1 MSRILKPDV
10 WYKIFTLV
18 NRHEQ
23 IFLDR
28 DAVELFN
35 RTLLETGERFPCEV
49 RHLVIQADC
58 VSFYIKPAD
67 GLQLPEIMQWL
78 KQTFAVRYNV
88 MKGLDGHLWGD
99 RYWSK
104 IVDGEPPE
112 EEVPAGG
119 SKREECAGSAGEG
132 SAVREAAGGE
142 IPKARLE
149 RGPPDG
155 DSLRT
160 GETARNSGSPPDL
173 SRSTAPKHG

>member
-1 MSRILKPDV
+1 
-10 WYKIFTLV
+10 V

-35 RTLLETGERFPCEV
+35 RTLCETGERFPCEV
-49 RHLVIQADC
+49 RHLVISADS
-58 VSFYIKPAD
+58 VSFYIKPVD

-112 EEVPAGG
+112 EESAAGEAG
-119 SKREECAGSAGEG
+119 CGECAGSAGEG
-132 SAVREAAGGE
+132 SVVREGAGGE
-142 IPKARLE
+142 IPGARPE
-149 RGPPDG
+149 RGSPGG
-155 DSLRT
+155 DSHGE
-160 GETARNSGSPPDL
+160 GETAQKDGSPP
-173 SRSTAPKHG
+173 G

>member
-1 MSRILKPDV
+1 MRMSRILVPDV

-28 DAVELFN
+28 DAVDLFN
-35 RTLLETGERFPCEV
+35 RTLLEMGERFPCEV
-49 RHLVIQADC
+49 RCLVIQADS

-104 IVDGEPPE
+104 ILDGEPPE
-112 EEVPAGG
+112 EESTAGEAG
-119 SKREECAGSAGEG
+119 RGECAGSAGAG
-132 SAVREAAGGE
+132 SAAAEAGEE

-149 RGPPDG
+149 GGPPDR
-155 DSLRT
+155 DSLRE
-160 GETARNSGSPPDL
+160 GEAAGNTGSPPL
-173 SRSTAPKHG
+173 SPPHAAP

>member
-1 MSRILKPDV
+1 MSRILVPDV
-10 WYKIFTLV
+10 WYKIFTAV

-49 RHLVIQADC
+49 RHLVIRADS

-88 MKGLDGHLWGD
+88 MKHLDGHLWGD

-104 IVDGEPPE
+104 ILDGEPPE
-112 EEVPAGG
+112 ESAAGEAVHG
-119 SKREECAGSAGEG
+119 DCAGSAACEGAGEEIPEARPEKKPPGGDSHGEG
-132 SAVREAAGGE
+132 E
-142 IPKARLE
+142 KARN
-149 RGPPDG
+149 
-155 DSLRT
+155 T
-160 GETARNSGSPPDL
+160 GSPPDL
-173 SRSTAPKHG
+173 PRSTAP

>member
-35 RTLLETGERFPCEV
+35 WTLLETGERFPCEV
-49 RHLVIQADC
+49 RHLVIRADS
-58 VSFYIKPAD
+58 VSFYIKPVD

-104 IVDGEPPE
+104 VLEGEPPE
-112 EEVPAGG
+112 EEIPVSGTEC
-119 SKREECAGSAGEG
+119 RDCAGNDGEG
-132 SAVREAAGGE
+132 SAACEVAGGQ

-155 DSLRT
+155 DSHRA
-160 GETARNSGSPPDL
+160 GETAENIRSPPL
-173 SRSTAPKHG
+173 SPRPAAP

>member
-35 RTLLETGERFPCEV
+35 RTLCETGERFPCEV
-49 RHLVIQADC
+49 RCLVIQAES

-104 IVDGEPPE
+104 ILDGEPPE
-112 EEVPAGG
+112 EESAAGEAG
-119 SKREECAGSAGEG
+119 RGDCAGSAGEG
-132 SAVREAAGGE
+132 SAVVEVGGQ
-142 IPKARLE
+142 IPEVRLE

-155 DSLRT
+155 DSLRE
-160 GETARNSGSPPDL
+160 GEKAAKTHFPPL
-173 SRSTAPKHG
+173 SSRRGTP

>member
-35 RTLLETGERFPCEV
+35 RTLCETGERFPCEV
-49 RHLVIQADC
+49 RHLVIQADS
-58 VSFYIKPAD
+58 VSFYIKPVD

-112 EEVPAGG
+112 EEVPVSGTECG
-119 SKREECAGSAGEG
+119 DCAGSAEEG
-132 SAVREAAGGE
+132 SAACEGAGGE

-155 DSLRT
+155 DSLRE
-160 GETARNSGSPPDL
+160 GETARNGGPPPDL
-173 SRSTAPKHG
+173 PRSTASKTG

>member
-1 MSRILKPDV
+1 
-10 WYKIFTLV
+10 FTLV

-35 RTLLETGERFPCEV
+35 RTLCETGERFPCEV
-49 RHLVIQADC
+49 RHLVIQADS

-104 IVDGEPPE
+104 ILNGEPPE
-112 EEVPAGG
+112 EESAAGEAVHG
-119 SKREECAGSAGEG
+119 DCAGSGGEG
-132 SAVREAAGGE
+132 SAACEGAGEE
-142 IPKARLE
+142 IPEARLE

-155 DSLRT
+155 DSHRE
-160 GETARNSGSPPDL
+160 GETARNSGSPPVL
-173 SRSTAPKHG
+173 PRSTAPTHG

>member
-49 RHLVIQADC
+49 RHLVIQADS

-88 MKGLDGHLWGD
+88 MKHLDGHLWGD

-112 EEVPAGG
+112 EEIAA
-119 SKREECAGSAGEG
+119 REAVREDCAGSAGEG
-132 SAVREAAGGE
+132 SAACEETGGE
-142 IPKARLE
+142 ILEARLE

-155 DSLRT
+155 DSH
-160 GETARNSGSPPDL
+160 GEGKTAQNSGSPP
-173 SRSTAPKHG
+173 G

>member
-1 MSRILKPDV
+1 MRMSRILKPDV

-35 RTLLETGERFPCEV
+35 RTLCETGERFPCEV
-49 RHLVIQADC
+49 RHLVIRAES

-104 IVDGEPPE
+104 VLEGEPPE
-112 EEVPAGG
+112 EEIAAGEAG
-119 SKREECAGSAGEG
+119 CGECAGSTGEG
-132 SAVREAAGGE
+132 SAVREGAGGE

-155 DSLRT
+155 DSLRE
-160 GETARNSGSPPDL
+160 GETAQNSGSPPH
-173 SRSTAPKHG
+173 SATHAAP

>member
-1 MSRILKPDV
+1 MSRILVPDV
-10 WYKIFTLV
+10 WYKIFTAV
-18 NRHEQ
+18 NRHEP

-28 DAVELFN
+28 DAVDLFN

-49 RHLVIQADC
+49 RHLVITADS
-58 VSFYIKPAD
+58 VSFYIKPVD

-104 IVDGEPPE
+104 ILDGEPPE
-112 EEVPAGG
+112 EESAAGEVG
-119 SKREECAGSAGEG
+119 REECAGSAGEE
-132 SAVREAAGGE
+132 SAACEVADGE

-149 RGPPDG
+149 RGPPNG
-155 DSLRT
+155 DSLRE
-160 GETARNSGSPPDL
+160 GETAENTRSPPHSADHAAL
-173 SRSTAPKHG
+173 

>member
-1 MSRILKPDV
+1 MRMSRILVPDV
-10 WYKIFTLV
+10 WYKIFTAV
-18 NRHEQ
+18 NRHEP

-28 DAVELFN
+28 DAVDLFY

-88 MKGLDGHLWGD
+88 MKHLDGHVWGD

-104 IVDGEPPE
+104 ILDGEPPAE
-112 EEVPAGG
+112 ESAAREAGH
-119 SKREECAGSAGEG
+119 EECEG
-132 SAVREAAGGE
+132 SVACEIAGGE

-149 RGPPDG
+149 RGPPGG
-155 DSLRT
+155 DSHGE
-160 GETARNSGSPPDL
+160 GETAGNTGSPPHSSCHVAL
-173 SRSTAPKHG
+173 

>member
-1 MSRILKPDV
+1 MRISRILKPDV

-58 VSFYIKPAD
+58 MSFYIKPAD

-88 MKGLDGHLWGD
+88 MKHLDGHLWGD

-104 IVDGEPPE
+104 VLVGEPPE
-112 EEVPAGG
+112 ESAAGEAV
-119 SKREECAGSAGEG
+119 REDCAGSAGEG
-132 SAVREAAGGE
+132 SAVCEAAGGE

-149 RGPPDG
+149 KKPPGG
-155 DSLRT
+155 DSHSE
-160 GETARNSGSPPDL
+160 GETAQKDGSPP
-173 SRSTAPKHG
+173 G

>member
-1 MSRILKPDV
+1 MSRILEPDV

-35 RTLLETGERFPCEV
+35 RTLCETGERFPCEV
-49 RHLVIQADC
+49 RCLVIQADC
-58 VSFYIKPAD
+58 VSFYIKPVD

-99 RYWSK
+99 RYWSE

-112 EEVPAGG
+112 EEIAV
-119 SKREECAGSAGEG
+119 REAECGDCAGSAGEG
-132 SAVREAAGGE
+132 SAACEIAGGG
-142 IPKARLE
+142 IPEARL
-149 RGPPDG
+149 RKKPPDG
-155 DSLRT
+155 DSHRE
-160 GETARNSGSPPDL
+160 GEAAAKTHFPPLSPRPA
-173 SRSTAPKHG
+173 AP

>member
-1 MSRILKPDV
+1 MSRILVPDV

-28 DAVELFN
+28 DAVDLFN
-35 RTLLETGERFPCEV
+35 RTLRETGERFPCEV
-49 RHLVIQADC
+49 RHLVISADS

-104 IVDGEPPE
+104 ILDGEPPE
-112 EEVPAGG
+112 ESAAGEAV
-119 SKREECAGSAGEG
+119 REDCAGSAGEG
-132 SAVREAAGGE
+132 SVVREGAGGE
-142 IPKARLE
+142 ILKARLE

-155 DSLRT
+155 DSH
-160 GETARNSGSPPDL
+160 GEGEKAGNGGSPPVLPQRDVL
-173 SRSTAPKHG
+173 PHD